1 MRGRGPLFLC
11 LAVSILIHAVWIWC
25 SSPPAKHR
33 PISAPVEIGWRQ
45 IPREAVADAV
55 APAAAKTFSEKPASS
70 LAVPPRQSSSP
81 ASTKPTEAEPA
92 PVATAAQATKPAAP
106 TLLPQ
111 KEHAR
116 SSGEEVS
123 QASNS
128 ASDGSAPTSAPGPA
142 AAPLAGG
149 SLVEAIPLEG
159 DNPPPVYPRLARQR
173 GWEGLVSLQVRVS
186 ALGEVEEVWVESSSG
201 HAVLDQAALK
211 AVGKWRFR
219 PAREGLQAVS
229 GVARVPIEFRLRGG

>member
-1 MRGRGPLFLC
+1 MFLC
-11 LAVSILIHAVWIWC
+11 LTVSILIHAVWIWC
-25 SSPPAKHR
+25 SSPPAKLR
-33 PISAPVEIGWRQ
+33 PVSAPVEIGWRQ

-55 APAAAKTFSEKPASS
+55 APAAAPPPSEKPASS
-70 LAVPPRQSSSP
+70 LAVSPRQVSAPSP
-81 ASTKPTEAEPA
+81 AKPPVAEPVPA
-92 PVATAAQATKPAAP
+92 ATAAPSARPAQSEPLPLEEQPLTGEEGASQTASSASGVSASATTNPTAAP
-106 TLLPQ
+106 
-111 KEHAR
+111 
-116 SSGEEVS
+116 
-123 QASNS
+123 S
-128 ASDGSAPTSAPGPA
+128 AADA
-142 AAPLAGG
+142 
-149 SLVEAIPLEG
+149 LVEAIPLEG

-201 HAVLDQAALK
+201 HAVLDQAALN